1 MAQTTTDVMVN
12 AKDLLASVGL
22 SLEDLKEIKKK
33 MTDMG
38 VKGDIP
44 GMLQKIAVLEQE
56 NGSLKDEVQK
66 RDARVSQLTQKT
78 QEEMRKVLETQITD
92 WLSRLKAENN
102 EKKVEEFQKGL
113 GRIVDATA
121 EDSGV
126 WQVACLAS
134 AAHNQNLTELER
146 LRVENETLQQRVNG
160 GRFSHEEER
169 VDKKRKADV
178 IGRDTPDTKDNV
190 GIWGELETF
199 FKNDNT
205 IS

>member
-1 MAQTTTDVMVN
+1 
-12 AKDLLASVGL
+12 
-22 SLEDLKEIKKK
+22 
-33 MTDMG
+33 MG

-44 GMLQKIAVLEQE
+44 SMLQKIAALEQE
-56 NGSLKDEVQK
+56 NGALKDEVQK
-66 RDARVSQLTQKT
+66 KETRVSQLTQKT
-78 QEEMRKVLETQITD
+78 QEEMRKVLETQITE

-102 EKKVEEFQKGL
+102 EKKIEEFQKGL

-134 AAHNQNLTELER
+134 AAHNHNLTELER
-146 LRVENETLQQRVNG
+146 LRVENETLSQKVNG
-160 GRFSHEEER
+160 GRFSDIDER

-178 IGRDTPDTKDNV
+178 IGKDTVEEKDNL

-199 FKNDNT
+199 FKKDSE
-205 IS
+205 IA